1 MEPYIL
7 TADDIARLTE
17 QGFDTRGVAPGV
29 EAMPEEMTAL
39 GVGGSAP
46 MPMTAPNASTAVATG
61 MPISM
66 LEADGTRTAETVGSG
81 GIIAPPAT
89 APQAPTIPTA
99 INPNMA
105 LLAGGMPTVA
115 GGGFAGGI
123 LGADIE
129 PETTD
134 PFEGLSRNQRMML
147 GFAALRDAAA
157 SLQGRDT
164 NFFTEQLGTYES
176 ARERERLRVQGAMQ
190 NRVQGLQALAQV
202 QQQIAFLR
210 GMNIDVP
217 PGMLQLEAALSGT
230 AAPMQD
236 SGGAAPQAAPAP
248 ATTAPAPA
256 PAPAAATVA
265 PAATTQP
272 PMAAAAPTAA
282 PAAQP
287 STQPVAAAAPSG
299 PDFDTRLSAVDSA
312 EQMIFDEI
320 QQRTQAAAIAQQ
332 PPMVADLN
340 ARLEGLRGER
350 ERIIAER
357 DAAAEAAT
365 VAEAETLAN
374 EDAAIEA
381 RSAINLIDSVL
392 NDPNLDRVVGPRA
405 GRTSIRTPE
414 EGATTGEMLFSMA
427 TLSGE
432 EGEVLGRIN
441 QLRGGAFANAF
452 ESLRGGGQITVIE
465 GSKATQAITRIENRL
480 TTPEGYRQALSDL
493 RKIQENALARA
504 EGRQIPNPEMN
515 EEGGEED
522 PRRAI
527 AQRYLQQG
535 GQ

>member
-1 MEPYIL
+1 M
-7 TADDIARLTE
+7 
-17 QGFDTRGVAPGV
+17 
-29 EAMPEEMTAL
+29 
-39 GVGGSAP
+39 
-46 MPMTAPNASTAVATG
+46 
-61 MPISM
+61 
-66 LEADGTRTAETVGSG
+66 
-81 GIIAPPAT
+81 
-89 APQAPTIPTA
+89 PTA

-230 AAPMQD
+230 AAPMQA

-256 PAPAAATVA
+256 AATVA
-265 PAATTQP
+265 PAATAQP

-282 PAAQP
+282 PTAQP
-287 STQPVAAAAPSG
+287 STQPVAAEAPSG

-320 QQRTQAAAIAQQ
+320 QQRTRAAAIAQQ

-365 VAEAETLAN
+365 AAEAETLAN

-381 RSAINLIDSVL
+381 RSAMNLIDSIL
-392 NDPNLDRVVGPRA
+392 DNPNLGNVVGPRA
-405 GRTSIRTPE
+405 GRASIRTAE
-414 EGATTGEMLFSMA
+414 EGATPGEALFSMA

-432 EGEVLGRIN
+432 EGEVLGQIN
-441 QLRGGAFANAF
+441 QLRGQTFLDAF
-452 ESLRGGGQITVIE
+452 EGLRGGGQITVIE
-465 GSKATQAITRIENRL
+465 GSKATDAITRINNRL
-480 TTPEGYRQALSDL
+480 TTEEGYRQALSDL
-493 RKIQENALARA
+493 RKVHENALARA
-504 EGRQIPNPEMN
+504 EGRPIPNPEMN